1 MRRRSVIIM
10 DKLIG
15 RLFKHMD
22 MNDEGERKEAYGK
35 LSGMIGM
42 VMNLLLFAGKFIAGT
57 FFGSVAVV
65 ADGFNNL
72 SDAGSSLISFISFRL
87 SGKPADKQHPFGHA
101 RIEYIT
107 SMAVSFIVLT
117 VGIELMKSSA
127 EKIAAPEASE
137 YSVIMLAV
145 LLASIAVKIGLYV
158 MNSYL
163 GKKVD
168 SIMLKATAA
177 DSLSDTLSTGVV
189 TVSIIIGKLT
199 GVSLDGY
206 MGIIVACFI
215 LFTGY
220 KVLKGTMN
228 NIIGMAPPQELSRAI
243 SDFVLSYDGVLGVH
257 DLMVH
262 SYGTGYCFA
271 SAHVEVSGAE
281 NMFESHD
288 RIDNIEKDIFEKMK
302 VRLVL
307 HMDPIE
313 VNDETVNSMRR
324 LVADDVA
331 QLGRELNSEFGIH
344 DFRMVTGTTH
354 TNLIFDVTVPFE
366 CKNTNAQIEKL
377 VKNRIQSINESYFA
391 VISIDRQ

>member
-1 MRRRSVIIM
+1 M

-15 RLFKHMD
+15 KLFKNTD
-22 MNDEGERKEAYGK
+22 MSDESERKEAYGK
-35 LSGMIGM
+35 LSGIIGM
-42 VMNLLLFAGKFIAGT
+42 IMNLILFAGKFAVGT

-72 SDAGSSLISFISFRL
+72 SDAGSSLISFISFKL

-117 VGIELMKSSA
+117 VGIELMKSSV
-127 EKIAAPEASE
+127 EKIITPEASE
-137 YSVIMLAV
+137 YSMIMIIVLA
-145 LLASIAVKIGLYV
+145 ASIAVKIGLYA
-158 MNSYL
+158 MNSHL

-189 TVSIIIGKLT
+189 TVSLIIGELA
-199 GVSLDGY
+199 GISLDGY
-206 MGIIVACFI
+206 MGVIVACFI

-228 NIIGMAPPQELSRAI
+228 NIIGMAPPQELSQAI

-262 SYGTGYCFA
+262 SYGTGCCFA
-271 SAHVEVSGAE
+271 SAHVEVSGAD

-288 RIDNIEKDIFEKMK
+288 RIDNIEKDIYERMK
-302 VRLVL
+302 VHLVL

-313 VNDETVNSMRR
+313 VNDEAVNDMRR
-324 LVADDVA
+324 LVSEDIA
-331 QLGRELNSEFGIH
+331 QLGKELDSDFGIH
-344 DFRMVTGTTH
+344 DFRMVRGTTH

-366 CKNTNAQIEKL
+366 CKSSNAQIEKL
-377 VKNRIQSINESYFA
+377 VKNRIHGINESYFA
-391 VISIDRQ
+391 IINIDRQ

>member
-1 MRRRSVIIM
+1 M

-15 RLFKHMD
+15 KLFKHTD
-22 MNDEGERKEAYGK
+22 MNDESERKEAYGK
-35 LSGMIGM
+35 LSGIIGM
-42 VMNLLLFAGKFIAGT
+42 IMNLLLFAGKFIAGT

-137 YSVIMLAV
+137 YSIIMLAV

-177 DSLSDTLSTGVV
+177 DSLSDTLSTGAV

-199 GVSLDGY
+199 GVNLDGY
-206 MGIIVACFI
+206 MGVIVACFI

-228 NIIGMAPPQELSRAI
+228 NIIGMAPSQELSRAI

-313 VNDETVNSMRR
+313 VNDATVNDMRR

-331 QLGRELNSEFGIH
+331 QLGKELNSEFGIH

-366 CKNTNAQIEKL
+366 CKNTDAQIEKL
-377 VKNRIQSINESYFA
+377 IKNRIQGINESYFA
-391 VISIDRQ
+391 VINIDRQ

>member
-1 MRRRSVIIM
+1 M

-15 RLFKHMD
+15 KLFKNTD
-22 MNDEGERKEAYGK
+22 MSDESERKEAYGK
-35 LSGMIGM
+35 LSGIIGM
-42 VMNLLLFAGKFIAGT
+42 IMNLILFAGKFAVGT

-72 SDAGSSLISFISFRL
+72 SDAGSSLISFISFKL

-117 VGIELMKSSA
+117 VGIELMKSSV
-127 EKIAAPEASE
+127 EKIITPEASE
-137 YSVIMLAV
+137 YSMIMIIVLA
-145 LLASIAVKIGLYV
+145 ASIAVKIGLYA
-158 MNSYL
+158 MNSHL

-189 TVSIIIGKLT
+189 TVSLIIGKLA
-199 GVSLDGY
+199 GISLDGY
-206 MGIIVACFI
+206 MGVIVACFI

-228 NIIGMAPPQELSRAI
+228 NIIGMAPPQELSQAI

-262 SYGTGYCFA
+262 SYGTGCCFA
-271 SAHVEVSGAE
+271 SAHVEVSGAD

-288 RIDNIEKDIFEKMK
+288 RIDNIEKDIYERMK
-302 VRLVL
+302 VHLVL

-313 VNDETVNSMRR
+313 VNDEAVNDMRR
-324 LVADDVA
+324 LVSEDIA
-331 QLGRELNSEFGIH
+331 QLGKELDSDFGIH
-344 DFRMVTGTTH
+344 DFRMVRGTTH

-366 CKNTNAQIEKL
+366 CKSSNAQIEKL
-377 VKNRIQSINESYFA
+377 VKNRIHGINESYFA
-391 VISIDRQ
+391 IINIDRQ